1 MTKHKDQQWVELF
14 THAHLFLMRSLTPP
28 LHLLSLEGLR
38 GHGSG
43 PGQHS
48 LQTQTNIYFRHVR
61 FINHKQLKHSYLENK
76 TTLFKIKQ

>member
-1 MTKHKDQQWVELF
+1 MTKHKDQQQVELF

-38 GHGSG
+38 GRGSG

-48 LQTQTNIYFRHVR
+48 LQTQTNI
-61 FINHKQLKHSYLENK
+61 
-76 TTLFKIKQ
+76 